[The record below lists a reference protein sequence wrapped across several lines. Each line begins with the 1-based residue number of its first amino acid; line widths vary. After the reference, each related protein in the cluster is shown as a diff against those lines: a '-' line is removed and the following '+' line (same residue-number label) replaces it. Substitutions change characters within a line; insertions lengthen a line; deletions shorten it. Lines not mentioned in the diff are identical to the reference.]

1 MLAFD
6 SLFDFNGD
14 GRLDM
19 FERAV
24 QFQVMDRGNRGTD
37 AGGRVDSGLTG
48 FADNDDV
55 DVFTDAGLDYEELE
69 FMDPTERRGVLVQ
82 AGLDPDQFDF

>member
-1 MLAFD
+1 MYAFD

-14 GRLDM
+14 GHLDL
-19 FERAV
+19 FERAA
-24 QFQVMDRGNRGTD
+24 QFQVVEGTKRGIY
-37 AGGRVDSGLTG
+37 ADSGLTG

-55 DVFTDAGLDYEELE
+55 DVFADAGLDCEELE

-82 AGLDPDQFDF
+82 AGLNPDEFDF